1 MSTRTAEPPEH
12 VLRDYP
18 LARLTTI
25 RTGGPAEHFARVVIG
40 DPMKRKQLDSGLR
53 VLAGMARRLGIPR
66 ALLLGPQPGP
76 GRCSQPGPPDVQPM
90 MFAARNFVADTI
102 CRPGAAAYLGWGLD
116 PGLR

>member
-1 MSTRTAEPPEH
+1 MTPE
-12 VLRDYP
+12 RQR
-18 LARLTTI
+18 A
-25 RTGGPAEHFARVVIG
+25 
-40 DPMKRKQLDSGLR
+40 MQLDSGLR